1 MNHHDAEIA
10 DVFIVLSDQGQEPI
24 DQAIGRL
31 KAVGLEIVDTNPDEG
46 VIEGSICADK
56 VHDLKKVPG
65 VSYVRSVFTY
75 TADYPEGDPRDQD
88 GCEGDCEK
96 DD

>member
-10 DVFIVLSDQGQEPI
+10 DVVIVLSDQGQVPLDDAI
-24 DQAIGRL
+24 DRL

-46 VIEGSICADK
+46 VVEGSIQADK

-88 GCEGDCEK
+88 ECEGQCER